1 MLSRAELIRPSI
13 ENLAVRARRVLPV
26 ERHPSAPEF
35 TMESLRRHASP
46 APRRLVRWGALLLL
60 ALAVALASCA
70 PGPNPLVHHHAPG
83 AAPLA
88 GFFLG
93 IWHGAIVWVTFV
105 ASLFLPGVSVY
116 EVHNTGW
123 PYNLGFV
130 LGAASF
136 HGGGGGGASEWRRRR
151 ERRVDVS

>member
-1 MLSRAELIRPSI
+1 MD
-13 ENLAVRARRVLPV
+13 
-26 ERHPSAPEF
+26 
-35 TMESLRRHASP
+35 SLRRYATP
-46 APRRLVRWGALLLL
+46 APQRPARWGALLLL

-70 PGPNPLVHHHAPG
+70 PGPNPLVHHNAPG

-93 IWHGAIVWVTFV
+93 IWHGAIVWVTFFV
-105 ASLFLPGVSVY
+105 SLVHPGVSVY

-130 LGAASF
+130 IGAACF
-136 HGGGGGGASEWRRRR
+136 HGGGGGGAASWRRRR